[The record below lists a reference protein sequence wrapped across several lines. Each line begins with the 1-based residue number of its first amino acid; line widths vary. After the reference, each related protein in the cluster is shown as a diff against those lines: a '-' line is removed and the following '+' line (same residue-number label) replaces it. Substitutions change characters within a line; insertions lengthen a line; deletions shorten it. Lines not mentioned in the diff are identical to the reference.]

1 MGATMTQLNEY
12 NHSSDSE
19 KKKEDWMNSKWRPMM
34 GWMYMFV
41 CLFDFVIAPIGWTS
55 IQALF
60 HGGINTQWQ
69 PLTLQGG
76 GLFHVA
82 MGAVIGIS
90 AYGRTKE
97 KLEGVNN
104 DNGMHIAPGMGTQYV
119 PPGGMPGGMGMNNGM
134 GGGFG
139 GQQGGMGG
147 GFGGQQGGMGGGFG
161 GQQGGMGSGF
171 NSGGFGGQ
179 SSGGFGGQS
188 SGGFGGTTPA
198 APASGGFGGT
208 TPAAPASG
216 GFGSGFNSGSGT
228 TPAAM
233 PAVNAAGK
241 KVIPTFAQPAL

>member
-1 MGATMTQLNEY
+1 MSQLNEY
-12 NHSSDSE
+12 NHSSESE
-19 KKKEDWMNSKWRPMM
+19 QKKEDWMNAKWRPMM

-41 CLFDFVIAPIGWTS
+41 CVFDFVIAPIGWTS

-97 KLEGVNN
+97 KLEGVA
-104 DNGMHIAPGMGTQYV
+104 GSGQQMGTQYV
-119 PPGGMPGGMGMNNGM
+119 PPGGMQGGMGMNNGMGGMNNGM

-139 GQQGGMGG
+139 GQ
-147 GFGGQQGGMGGGFG
+147 
-161 GQQGGMGSGF
+161 S
-171 NSGGFGGQ
+171 SGGFGGQ

-188 SGGFGGTTPA
+188 SGGFGGQ
-198 APASGGFGGT
+198 S
-208 TPAAPASG
+208 SG
-216 GFGSGFNSGSGT
+216 GFGSPAPAFGSTPAPAFGSTPAPAFGSTTPSGTTGGFSSGFAGT
-228 TPAAM
+228 TPA
-233 PAVNAAGK
+233 PAVAPTTNASGQ
-241 KVIPTFAQPAL
+241 KVVPQATQPML